1 MKKTVVFHSNYSRM
15 FTGFGKNMKNV
26 LRYLY
31 KTGKYNIVEFANS
44 KNKESEEFKSLP
56 WKAYGTLPSQAKLQ
70 SIASDQT
77 KVRFAAYGLIEI
89 DSLIK
94 EAKPD
99 FYIGI
104 EDIWALSPLVEKK
117 WWNQNCMIWTTL
129 DSLPIYPD
137 ALKIVPKVKH
147 YYAWTSFASREAD
160 RLGLP
165 AGSIKTLRGATETSS
180 FFKLKEE
187 ERKNI
192 RKEFGL
198 SDEFVIGFVFRN
210 QLRKSVPNLIQGF
223 KIFKSQNPNSNAK
236 LLLHTHWAEGWNIAQ
251 LIKDSDINP
260 KDILTTYFCKKCK
273 QYEVKPFSG
282 QKIECRYCGGKDT
295 VETTNIQNGV
305 SEEQLNEIYNMM
317 DVYCHPFTSG
327 GQEIPVT
334 EAKLTELV
342 TLVTNYSC
350 GEDFCTDESGGL
362 PLDWKPYYEPGTNFI
377 KATTL
382 PESIAQQIEKVYK
395 MPAFKKEKMGKV
407 ARQFVIENLS
417 AEVIGKKLEAIIDA
431 APSIQWNYENQFEQ
445 RDPNYSPPDIDDDIL
460 WIIDLYK
467 NILKVSVDDKDD
479 GVKTWLNQLKNGVS
493 RDSILN
499 YFRRV
504 ATKENLENSKVELSD
519 LLGSDD
525 KGKRILFVMPES
537 AGDVF
542 MATSLLSS
550 IKNLYPNHNIYFATK
565 PEYLEILHGNPL
577 IYKSLVFSPF
587 MENLL
592 TMEGHGVNEGYF
604 DITFLPHIGTQKI
617 FDYQHNGKDKVE
629 FNLYTKDALT

>member
-44 KNKESEEFKSLP
+44 KTKESEEFKSLP

-77 KVRFAAYGLIEI
+77 KVRFAAYGLVEI

-180 FFKLKEE
+180 FFRLKEE

-198 SDEFVIGFVFRN
+198 NDEFIIGFVFRN

-251 LIKDSDINP
+251 LIKDSNIDP
-260 KDILTTYFCKKCK
+260 KDVLTTYFCKKCK
-273 QYEVKPFSG
+273 QYEIKPFSG

-395 MPAFKKEKMGKV
+395 MPASQKEKMGKA

-445 RDPNYSPPDIDDDIL
+445 RDPNYSPPAIDPRFLSSSFANLPRIAKPKLIKVLRLTIL
-460 WIIDLYK
+460 
-467 NILKVSVDDKDD
+467 
-479 GVKTWLNQLKNGVS
+479 
-493 RDSILN
+493 R
-499 YFRRV
+499 
-504 ATKENLENSKVELSD
+504 
-519 LLGSDD
+519 
-525 KGKRILFVMPES
+525 P
-537 AGDVF
+537 
-542 MATSLLSS
+542 SLLRLMN
-550 IKNLYPNHNIYFATK
+550 NLFSFFFYF
-565 PEYLEILHGNPL
+565 
-577 IYKSLVFSPF
+577 F
-587 MENLL
+587 
-592 TMEGHGVNEGYF
+592 
-604 DITFLPHIGTQKI
+604 
-617 FDYQHNGKDKVE
+617 
-629 FNLYTKDALT
+629 